1 MLLLA
6 AVLVTANSG
15 CSWLGFLPG
24 FGDKGASGR
33 VDVKPEQVV
42 DELSSARTHMQL
54 APREPYWPFRMGEL
68 YAASDSAAQ
77 AVSFLNAALTVDPS
91 YAPAAVLLSRIYY
104 DAKMHAQ
111 AVSLLDDFLAH
122 NAAAPD
128 AVRAALALHLEALG
142 EIDRAQ
148 SVLSACASE
157 SRDAH
162 VARTMIALRGS
173 DATAALAAARQALDA
188 DQSAAN
194 YNNYGIALLYAG
206 RPLEARD
213 AFGKA
218 LDLNEQL
225 PGALYNLAI
234 VETFY
239 FFDEATGREWFARY
253 RQYASEDPD
262 NLKAR
267 FEADVS
273 KTQKVRD

>member
-1 MLLLA
+1 MLWLA
-6 AVLVTANSG
+6 AVLVTTTSG
-15 CSWLGFLPG
+15 CSSLGFLPG
-24 FGDKGASGR
+24 FGNQGASGR
-33 VDVKPEQVV
+33 VDAKPEQVV

-68 YAASDSAAQ
+68 YAASDSTAQ
-77 AVSFLNAALTVDPS
+77 AVSFLNAALGVDPS
-91 YAPAAVLLSRIYY
+91 YAPAAVLLSRLYY

-111 AVSLLDDFLAH
+111 AVDLLDDFLAR
-122 NAAAPD
+122 NPVAPD
-128 AVRAALALHLEALG
+128 ALRAALALHLEALG
-142 EIDRAQ
+142 EIERAQ
-148 SVLSACASE
+148 SVLTACTSE

-162 VARTMIALRGS
+162 VARTMIALNGS
-173 DATAALAAARQALDA
+173 DAAAALAATKQALDA
-188 DQSAAN
+188 EASAAN
-194 YNNYGIALLYAG
+194 YNNYGIALLYSG
-206 RPLEARD
+206 RPIEARD

-218 LDLNEQL
+218 LAVNPQL

-239 FFDEATGREWFARY
+239 FFDEAAGREWFARY

-262 NLKAR
+262 NLKGR